1 MHPPLFRKTHRLSD
15 WPECVIELHCQHCR
29 GGSVGYPVRLLMQ
42 RRGDMT
48 FENLLR
54 RLRCKRC
61 QAVKPAPVY
70 LVAGITGRR
79 AVGLIQSGRLSLC
92 RQGHELVVQI
102 KRLVPD
108 RRCLKRAD
116 SGPTEVAA
124 KGKNL
129 ARSGLTPVVMG
140 VPQPWRSR
148 AFRTSPCPHIHRRPT
163 GTAVVDKISGE
174 GSLFFSH

>member
-1 MHPPLFRKTHRLSD
+1 
-15 WPECVIELHCQHCR
+15 
-29 GGSVGYPVRLLMQ
+29 
-42 RRGDMT
+42 
-48 FENLLR
+48 
-54 RLRCKRC
+54 
-61 QAVKPAPVY
+61 
-70 LVAGITGRR
+70 VAGITGRR

-129 ARSGLTPVVMG
+129 ARSGLTPVVMAA
-140 VPQPWRSR
+140 PQPGDLGRFGRRR
-148 AFRTSPCPHIHRRPT
+148 APTSTGDRREPR
-163 GTAVVDKISGE
+163 
-174 GSLFFSH
+174 L